1 MLELVRPDYVE
12 VMDNFSSAGVF
23 FFAVFC
29 LNYLLVESV
38 YVCMGFGLYINSRV
52 EVEGWDLELLFQRFA
67 SGTAAESGDTTKP
80 AQGIVAPLLCL
91 ALCCLVPAAGH
102 AQDAAGGKTRQVAEP
117 SAEAQAAI
125 PSEALFPLAELEEIL
140 ASRDF
145 GGKRET
151 WGIRFKSNENE
162 GQPLPDWDMASWVE
176 KIKLISAQILR
187 VLVIIVIVVVVALGF
202 AAHYLYRRRGALIAL
217 RKSRGYG
224 VSSHEGEAP
233 TELLARA
240 RAFYAEGLYRDAW
253 AACFSATCAAWVGRG
268 VNFPPDAT
276 EYECLAL
283 VRVSGASETVDFTD
297 LVRTW
302 IGFAYGGIA
311 PQTGAFEKASAFCES
326 LIGNYSAVLNKIKE
340 LTTENAE

>member
-1 MLELVRPDYVE
+1 
-12 VMDNFSSAGVF
+12 
-23 FFAVFC
+23 
-29 LNYLLVESV
+29 
-38 YVCMGFGLYINSRV
+38 MGFGLYINSRV

-67 SGTAAESGDTTKP
+67 SGTVAESGDTTKP
-80 AQGIVAPLLCL
+80 SQGIVAPILCL
-91 ALCCLVPAAGH
+91 ALCCLVPAAGY
-102 AQDAAGGKTRQVAEP
+102 AQDAAGGETRQVVEP
-117 SAEAQAAI
+117 IVEVQAA
-125 PSEALFPLAELEEIL
+125 PLSATGEPMAEALFPLAELEEIL

-162 GQPLPDWDMASWVE
+162 GQPIPDWDVASWVE

-187 VLVIIVIVVVVALGF
+187 ILVIIVIVVALGF

-217 RKSRGYG
+217 RKNRGYG
-224 VSSHEGEAP
+224 VSAHAGEAP
-233 TELLARA
+233 AMLLARA

-253 AACFSATCAAWVGRG
+253 AVCFSATCAAWSGRG
-268 VNFPPDAT
+268 VNFPLDAT

-326 LIGNYSAVLNKIKE
+326 LIGNYSVV
-340 LTTENAE
+340 